1 LEIYQVPVRNEATGE
16 IRLIAVLSISAGEA
30 QIEALRLLFREEGW
44 RKATALVPQ
53 MAVEPVT

>member
-16 IRLIAVLSISAGEA
+16 VRMIAVLSISAGEA
-30 QIEALRLLFREEGW
+30 QIAALKLLFREEGW

-53 MAVEPVT
+53 TAAEPVA